1 MRAALYCW
9 RAAGRQPW
17 RRAAAVVLVCGLL
30 GAVALGALA
39 GARRTDSAYARYLAS
54 VRSSD
59 VFVNVPG
66 PSLAALR
73 QIEHLPGVR
82 SAGAWLGL
90 AGDPVVHGR
99 VDDSFL
105 ADGLL
110 GSLDGEF
117 FRQDRMTVLAGRLPR
132 TGARGEIALTPGLAR
147 LLGTGVGGRVTYRLS
162 RVTCGLVPS
171 PWPGTPRSW

>member
-1 MRAALYCW
+1 MAALYCW
-9 RAAGRQPW
+9 RAAGRQTW

-39 GARRTDSAYARYLAS
+39 GARRTDSAYGRYLAS

-73 QIEHLPGVR
+73 QVEHLPGVR

-132 TGARGEIALTPGLAR
+132 TSARGEIALTPGLAR
-147 LLGTGVGGRVTYRLS
+147 LLGTGVGGRE
-162 RVTCGLVPS
+162 P
-171 PWPGTPRSW
+171 